1 MKKLYLAVT
10 LFFFGYILNAQTL
23 GYNDLGALF
32 SKENINGTARYN
44 AMSGAFGALGGD
56 LSAMEINP
64 AGAAVFLK
72 SEFAISFNNRNTK
85 TLAGF
90 YGNNTQFEND
100 FTNLSQAGGVFVFRG
115 YSNNSEWSN
124 IALGFNYSIANDFEN
139 FWIAEGNSGYA
150 PLTDFYDND
159 PVVYVNAENQ
169 YFENFT
175 DGKNS
180 KYSFTFAAQHNDN
193 LYLGAAIN
201 TYDIEYFQRTLT
213 EEYNNDGD
221 GNTLD
226 VSSRQELLTYGN
238 GVSFNFGA
246 ILKPSENLR
255 LGLAYQSPVWYTLSE
270 DFVEYDEDVYMND
283 VLFSTEYSG
292 INAFDYKVRTPSKVT
307 GSFAYIFSS
316 NGLVSVD
323 YSYKNYSNIKLTNAD
338 FIDENQAFKSDL
350 ESVGE
355 LRIGTE
361 WRFDNFSVRG
371 GYHYENNP
379 YKSAVS
385 SDNIEGYS
393 FGAGYKFR
401 GGKIDLAYQKSGNT
415 APYNFYPQSNDVD
428 SAELDFDIS
437 TFTATL
443 VLNL

>member
-1 MKKLYLAVT
+1 MNNL
-10 LFFFGYILNAQTL
+10 LFT
-23 GYNDLGALF
+23 
-32 SKENINGTARYN
+32 
-44 AMSGAFGALGGD
+44 
-56 LSAMEINP
+56 
-64 AGAAVFLK
+64 
-72 SEFAISFNNRNTK
+72 
-85 TLAGF
+85 
-90 YGNNTQFEND
+90 
-100 FTNLSQAGGVFVFRG
+100 
-115 YSNNSEWSN
+115 
-124 IALGFNYSIANDFEN
+124 
-139 FWIAEGNSGYA
+139 
-150 PLTDFYDND
+150 
-159 PVVYVNAENQ
+159 
-169 YFENFT
+169 
-175 DGKNS
+175 
-180 KYSFTFAAQHNDN
+180 
-193 LYLGAAIN
+193 
-201 TYDIEYFQRTLT
+201 
-213 EEYNNDGD
+213 
-221 GNTLD
+221 
-226 VSSRQELLTYGN
+226 
-238 GVSFNFGA
+238 
-246 ILKPSENLR
+246 
-255 LGLAYQSPVWYTLSE
+255 
-270 DFVEYDEDVYMND
+270 
-283 VLFSTEYSG
+283 TEYSG

-338 FIDENQAFKSDL
+338 FIDENQAFMSDL

-371 GYHYENNP
+371 GYHFENNP